1 MTITEFNGGGG
12 NGVAP
17 SCKVK
22 KGTKI
27 NICYSSDK
35 NYAKYLALSIAT
47 VLTSKNPEDDLC
59 FYILDGGITEK
70 DKEKILNL
78 KSIAPFEIQF
88 IKMDDE
94 VFKKW
99 PLRSSTYYTTA
110 IYYRLLIPDLLSSLE
125 RIIYLDCDIEVKH
138 SLKELYNM
146 ELSGCCIGLVKDI
159 DEDIHIKR
167 LNLEKYFNS
176 GVLVMDLA
184 KLREINFTGKVFD
197 FIEQHKDK
205 LVYYDQDVL
214 NLYFKD
220 AIKTIDDKWNNQF
233 DFFARNANKRFKDA
247 FVIHYIGSEKR
258 NFVLYTLP
266 LCFKTDYKLEFL
278 KLYIGRVCKF
288 VVQWLFRVRNK
299 DKFTKQITILGM
311 DFYCPRKK
319 HNK

>member
-22 KGTKI
+22 TGTKI

-59 FYILDGGITEK
+59 FYILDGGIPEK

-78 KSIAPFEIQF
+78 KRIAPFEIHF

-94 VFKKW
+94 VFKRC
-99 PLRSSTYYTTA
+99 PLSTSTYFTTA
-110 IYYRLLIPDLLSSLE
+110 TYYRLMIPDLLSSLD
-125 RIIYLDCDIEVKH
+125 RVIYLDCDIEVKH
-138 SLKELYNM
+138 SLKELCDTD
-146 ELSGCCIGLVKDI
+146 LSGCCLGIVKDYH
-159 DEDIHIKR
+159 EEVERKR
-167 LNLEKYFNS
+167 LNLCNYYNA
-176 GVLVMDLA
+176 GVLVMDLD

-197 FIEQHKDK
+197 FIEQYKEQ
-205 LVYYDQDVL
+205 LVWYDQDVL

-220 AIKTIDDKWNNQF
+220 AIKTIDDKWNVQCNF
-233 DFFARNANKRFKDA
+233 LKKDFYELIKGAY
-247 FVIHYIGSEKR
+247 ILHYVSPEKR
-258 NFVLYTLP
+258 DFVFCTLP
-266 LCFKTDYKLEFL
+266 ICFKTDYKWEFL